1 MIKSSNPYLS
11 HGKPDFSYFW
21 TVYGTTVKG
30 SAHMHSGRP
39 NQDSIRWLNEPK
51 NHVKILSIADGHG
64 GANHFRSNIGSQV
77 ATKVSVKVFSNLFRK
92 VDLTH
97 LNIMHIR
104 DIIRYSIPRQIV
116 RKWTEM
122 VTSHLVKNPITDIEL
137 KNEFGEYRPE
147 MLNII
152 SANPSMIY
160 GSTSMTIVITNSIII
175 CIQIGDGD
183 IIIVDRA
190 RKLVRPFVGD
200 SPSTD
205 KCNVSSMNETNSL
218 CMSNS
223 WDKYFVQIYPTEEL
237 QPRLVLAST
246 DGYSNSFG
254 NLNGFLKI
262 GTDYLDILD
271 NKGPVY
277 LQKTLSQIL
286 RKTSDNGSG
295 DDITLGYI
303 YQNIP

>member
-1 MIKSSNPYLS
+1 MISSDHYLS
-11 HGKPDFSYFW
+11 HGKSACSYYC
-21 TVYGTTVKG
+21 TIYGATVKG

-39 NQDSIRWLNEPK
+39 NQDSIRWINNPK
-51 NHVKILSIADGHG
+51 YQVKILSIADGHG

-97 LNIMHIR
+97 SSIMRLR
-104 DIIRYSIPRQIV
+104 DIIRYSIPRHIV
-116 RKWTEM
+116 RKWTEE
-122 VTSHLVKNPITDIEL
+122 VTTHLVKNPITDIEL

-147 MLNII
+147 LLNII
-152 SANPSMIY
+152 SKNPSMIY
-160 GSTSMTIVITNSIII
+160 GSTSMTIVITNKIII

-190 RKLVRPFVGD
+190 RKLVRPFIHD
-200 SPSTD
+200 FPSTN
-205 KCNVSSMNETNSL
+205 KFNISSMNETNSL

-223 WDKYFVQIYPTEEL
+223 WNKYSVQIFPAEEL
-237 QPRLVLAST
+237 QPRLILAST

-254 NLNGFLKI
+254 NMDGFLKI
-262 GTDYLDILD
+262 GNDYLDILE

-277 LQKTLSQIL
+277 LKKTLSHIL